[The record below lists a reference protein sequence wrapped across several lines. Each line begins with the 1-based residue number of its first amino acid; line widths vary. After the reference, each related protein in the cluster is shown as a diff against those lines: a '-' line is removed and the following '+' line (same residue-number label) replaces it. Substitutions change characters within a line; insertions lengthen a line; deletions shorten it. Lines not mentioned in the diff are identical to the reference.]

1 LQRGKALGEEQL
13 KEPTKSIF
21 DYMSAKSKE
30 RLAQIIPGDR
40 QAGVSTEPEQE
51 VKPEPT
57 AARDGVI
64 VPPLSPRTA
73 SAALKGFIPFGDD
86 PAKQERYTSYL
97 RSQTHDSSDPN
108 PKLLPVK
115 QLDQINKEL
124 SDFAKSAQMFR
135 PLSFA
140 MANRF
145 TSSKLSARDMV
156 QPKPGLHIPDPNKV
170 DEWKDK
176 TKLEEEIKEVLTP
189 REEAARAG
197 MFGKM
202 TRVTSDWVPHAL
214 LCKRFGVANPWP
226 DGPPGSK
233 PKESGAAEASVPSA
247 GRALGTKPLLSA
259 PGQDVA
265 WQNNFVHQTPGESSR
280 TEESTAPGEPP
291 KERQPRNIGEVG
303 LAEDVNQ
310 GRDTLTYKKP
320 EMDIFKAIFASD
332 DEGDDSDDE
341 DQDDNDA
348 AVRMVTESKPAIPA
362 AAAPSSI
369 ADREYSPAPP
379 PPSNLPIASD
389 IARPVFA
396 PSAHRLASK
405 PESDAP
411 KSSAKKKDKK
421 RDRAKAKT
429 MLSFDMG
436 DDEGDADDQG
446 GREEE
451 SARERDR
458 KRRRKE
464 EKREEKPREKNEAEV
479 KPAVIDE
486 DDEWVEAPPAAR

>member
-1 LQRGKALGEEQL
+1 
-13 KEPTKSIF
+13 
-21 DYMSAKSKE
+21 MSAKSKE
-30 RLAQIIPGDR
+30 RLAEIVPGG
-40 QAGVSTEPEQE
+40 QPAGGTTEPERE
-51 VKPEPT
+51 IKPEPT
-57 AARDGVI
+57 ASRDGVI

-86 PAKQERYTSYL
+86 LAKQERYTSYL
-97 RSQTHDSSDPN
+97 RSQTHDTQDPN
-108 PKLLPVK
+108 PKLLPVR
-115 QLDQINKEL
+115 QLDQVNKEL

-145 TSSKLSARDMV
+145 TSSKLSAQDMV

-233 PKESGAAEASVPSA
+233 PAEPGAAEPVVPAA
-247 GRALGTKPLLSA
+247 GRALGTKPLLSG

-265 WQNNFVHQTPGESSR
+265 WQSNFVHQTPAEPSKP
-280 TEESTAPGEPP
+280 EETLAPGEAP

-303 LAEDVNQ
+303 LAEDANQ

-332 DEGDDSDDE
+332 DEADSSDDE
-341 DQDDNDA
+341 D
-348 AVRMVTESKPAIPA
+348 AVQEVDMESKPTIASA
-362 AAAPSSI
+362 STSSVPHVP
-369 ADREYSPAPP
+369 EYSPAPAP
-379 PPSNLPIASD
+379 TANMPIASD

-396 PSAHRLASK
+396 PSTTRTSAK
-405 PESDAP
+405 PEVEP
-411 KSSAKKKDKK
+411 KKSSSTSKRDKK

-436 DDEGDADDQG
+436 DDDVDGDDPAPS
-446 GREEE
+446 REEQT
-451 SARERDR
+451 RDR
-458 KRRRKE
+458 KRRKKE
-464 EKREEKPREKNEAEV
+464 EKPVERKEAKSMPTVTVIEE
-479 KPAVIDE
+479 DE
-486 DDEWVEAPPAAR
+486 DEWVEAPPVAR